1 MSCYIDSHNCTGLTM
16 TLNLLK
22 FKPPRPSIYLVSK
35 LHNIYQVQ
43 WGTNANK
50 SIIAEL
56 SAILT
61 YQKKE
66 DDNEVRFRYNDGHQ
80 LFDIVGQDLEPSTT
94 YVVSVKTNTSSG
106 VLSESSNVMAF
117 TTGKLT
123 SLINIINCYGI
134 IIVDSGTI
142 VKGKLWDKA
151 AKDEKPKLLDIKPNE
166 NVVRL
171 LSKESLSDGSGRS
184 GHTSGI
190 SMASSSLAYAETQP
204 VDTEACVLAALH
216 DVFPFFTPAE
226 DSFPSYE
233 PVHGSVNLPPYK
245 KTCSPI
251 VFDNKSYISNSPNDD
266 VHMQKTF
273 DSGYHSSDGPTL
285 HDFIIPPHVSANM
298 EMDMS
303 YQPCAQSGEASS
315 PSQNLL
321 PVVYGYQGF
330 EKLVKQSNNM
340 SSTENAEE
348 CPSLIPDDSCY
359 CVLFP
364 NSYRNYHVSAI
375 LWTSYRNFRST
386 NFPETSHTIHAS
398 SILIFSAL
406 VSV

>member
-1 MSCYIDSHNCTGLTM
+1 M
-16 TLNLLK
+16 TDIN
-22 FKPPRPSIYLVSK
+22 Y
-35 LHNIYQVQ
+35 
-43 WGTNANK
+43 
-50 SIIAEL
+50 
-56 SAILT
+56 
-61 YQKKE
+61 
-66 DDNEVRFRYNDGHQ
+66 
-80 LFDIVGQDLEPSTT
+80 FDIVGQDLEPSTT

-123 SLINIINCYGI
+123 TASSSNVWLIAMILCLSVAAIAISALAFASFIN
-134 IIVDSGTI
+134 

-151 AKDEKPKLLDIKPNE
+151 AKDKKPKLLDIKPNE
-166 NVVRL
+166 NVILKPESLKVHSL
-171 LSKESLSDGSGRS
+171 SVEPLVTKDSLTLSKESLSDGSGRS

-204 VDTEACVLAALH
+204 VDTEACVLAALQ
-216 DVFPFFTPAE
+216 DVFPFFR
-226 DSFPSYE
+226 F
-233 PVHGSVNLPPYK
+233 K
-245 KTCSPI
+245 KTSSPI

-273 DSGYHSSDGPTL
+273 DSGYHSSYGPTL

-348 CPSLIPDDSCY
+348 CPSLIPGLTNDTKTAEVDPSH
-359 CVLFP
+359 CVIVP
-364 NSYRNYHVSAI
+364 HVSNEI
-375 LWTSYRNFRST
+375 IVEDGY
-386 NFPETSHTIHAS
+386 HC
-398 SILIFSAL
+398 
-406 VSV
+406 V